1 MDFDV
6 ADNWDELQG
15 LSDTKVSWLETHDT
29 RFPYHATV
37 NQQDWRIRMNNFPD
51 KPLYTLIIE
60 GRETIHFT
68 KPPSGWQID
77 H

>member
-6 ADNWDELQG
+6 PDNWNDMPG
-15 LSDTKVSWLETHDT
+15 LSDKAVSWQATEDP
-29 RFPYHATV
+29 RFPYRAAV
-37 NQQDWRIRMNNFPD
+37 DQQDWRIRMNNFPD
-51 KPLYTLIIE
+51 EPLYTLLIDGHE
-60 GRETIHFT
+60 VMHFT